1 MRTIICSLLVFG
13 ALSACGQDV
22 RIDSRHRLTSLN
34 CNMIDAGHGE
44 ELAKLSLEVKKANF
58 DELCS
63 VRKGKG
69 RFQLLSKDGKGGSKE
84 IVCVVVGDEGNG
96 IFLRLG
102 LTETKKKPDD
112 Q

>member
-1 MRTIICSLLVFG
+1 MKTIICSLLVFA
-13 ALSACGQDV
+13 ALNVCGQQV
-22 RIDSRHRLTSLN
+22 KIDSRHRLASLN
-34 CNMIDAGHGE
+34 CQTIDAAHGE
-44 ELAKLSLEVKKANF
+44 ELAKLSRAVKKENF

-69 RFQLLSKDGKGGSKE
+69 RFQLLSKDEKDGSKE

>member
-1 MRTIICSLLVFG
+1 MKAIICSLVVFT
-13 ALSACGQDV
+13 ALTACGQEV
-22 RIDSRHRLTSLN
+22 KIDSRHKLASLN
-34 CNMIDAGHGE
+34 CQTIDAAHGE
-44 ELAKLSLEVKKANF
+44 ELAWLSREVRKENF
-58 DELCS
+58 DELCA

-69 RFQLLSKDGKGGSKE
+69 RFQLLSKDEKDGSKE
-84 IVCVVVGDEGNG
+84 FVCVLVGDEGNG